1 MIAKREN
8 RKRNIFTRSYKDVP
22 FCGLQFRARHALD
35 FGKPYETFNQLIN
48 SGVALDS
55 KE

>member
-1 MIAKREN
+1 MQKEKTAEG
-8 RKRNIFTRSYKDVP
+8 NIFTQSYKDVP